1 MNYLASVLPTNI
13 IDIGGIKI
21 TFYAV
26 FILLGALIALFIS
39 KHEYKKLGGNS
50 SDLDGLFVVSL
61 LAGIIGARIWFVIA
75 EWSRFFEGEPW
86 YKVFYVWEGGLA
98 IQGGAIFG
106 ILVGVIYVHFVL
118 KPKSKASVL
127 EITDCIVPTMLLAQA
142 IGRIGNFFNREVYGK
157 VFDYSKTIFAK
168 FPQWFINQ
176 MQIEMVSSSGDI
188 LYFEGITDPTTQ
200 MVHPLFL
207 YEGLINILGFIVL
220 FFILHKLMKKV
231 LVPGVVCGSYFIWY
245 GITRIVM
252 EPWRHPK
259 FIMGDN
265 DGVMSSR
272 IMAFA
277 FLGIGGAIII
287 ASIILYFVSKH
298 KKKVKMAEKKQI
310 EDTLDEPVLTRQE
323 VGITKYA
330 TPEQYKAHDFS
341 GLEASDILT
350 EEDIKEAESLVKED
364 EEKVDDFIVI
374 EGPEIVE
381 EEETLPPAFEE
392 EKEEI
397 VEQEEEEPYEPRVLE
412 IEEGDYVAQSKINKF
427 VEKNKEV
434 MEDYLDGYRN
444 PYSPAS
450 EKNVQEQE
458 NEEVE
463 ASIVLE
469 EEDELSTYNG
479 EKIITFKNGFG
490 DSTYNEE
497 TKDDEALQEEEKNVV
512 EIEEGDYEDLSK
524 INKFVAKD
532 EEVEESI
539 LDGYRNPYSPT
550 SEKNVLE
557 STNEEVEETIDI
569 EIEEDVP
576 SIGEISLE
584 FKNCPP
590 PVRSDGTVSTPIGL
604 EKKKRKPRKKK
615 KEIEVEDIPTT
626 HQENEV
632 VLDEKEENEE
642 NQEL

>member
-21 TFYAV
+21 TYYAV

-39 KHEYKKLGGNS
+39 KHEYKKLGGKP

-61 LAGIIGARIWFVIA
+61 LSGIIGARVWFVIA
-75 EWSRFFEGEPW
+75 EWSRFFAGEPW

-106 ILVGVIYVHFVL
+106 ILVGVIYVSLVL
-118 KPKSKASVL
+118 KPKVKATVL

-157 VFDYSKTIFAK
+157 VFDYSKTIFAS

-176 MQIEMVSSSGDI
+176 MQIEVISSNG
-188 LYFEGITDPTTQ
+188 EGIKYFDGIIDPSKQ

-220 FFILHKLMKKV
+220 FFVLHKLMKKI
-231 LVPGVVCGSYFIWY
+231 LVPGVVCGAYFIWY
-245 GITRIVM
+245 GVTRIVM
-252 EPWRHPK
+252 EPWRNSK

-272 IMAFA
+272 IMAFS
-277 FLGIGGAIII
+277 FLGIGALIII
-287 ASIILYFVSKH
+287 ASIIIYFVSKH
-298 KKKVKMAEKKQI
+298 KKNIKATEKQV
-310 EDTLDEPVLTRQE
+310 EEVFDEPVLTRQE

-350 EEDIKEAESLVKED
+350 EEDIKEAENLVKED

-374 EGPEIVE
+374 EGPEIIEEELPPVVE
-381 EEETLPPAFEE
+381 EV
-392 EKEEI
+392 KEEV
-397 VEQEEEEPYEPRVLE
+397 VEKVEEEPYEPRVLE
-412 IEEGDYVAQSKINKF
+412 IEEGDYVSQSKINKF
-427 VEKNKEV
+427 VEKNKDV
-434 MEDYLDGYRN
+434 MDDYLDGYRN
-444 PYSPAS
+444 PYSPSS
-450 EKNVQEQE
+450 EKDVLEQE

-463 ASIVLE
+463 ASLVV
-469 EEDELSTYNG
+469 EEDDEVSTFNG

-490 DSTYNEE
+490 DSSFDEE
-497 TKDDEALQEEEKNVV
+497 KESEEKEEKNVV

-532 EEVEESI
+532 EEVEASI
-539 LDGYRNPYSPT
+539 LDGYRNPYNPAQ
-550 SEKNVLE
+550 EKNVQE
-557 STNEEVEETIDI
+557 SANEEVEETIDI
-569 EIEEDVP
+569 DIEEDVP

-615 KEIEVEDIPTT
+615 KEIEVEDIPDV

-632 VLDEKEENEE
+632 VLEEKEEQEE
-642 NQEL
+642 EKDL

>member
-13 IDIGGIKI
+13 IEIGGVKI

-61 LAGIIGARIWFVIA
+61 LSGIVGARVWFVIA
-75 EWSRFFEGEPW
+75 EWSRYFAGQPW

-98 IQGGAIFG
+98 IQGGAIVG
-106 ILVGVIYVHFVL
+106 ILVGVIYVYFVL
-118 KPKSKASVL
+118 KPKCKATAL

-176 MQIEMVSSSGDI
+176 MQIEMISSNGEAVT
-188 LYFEGITDPTTQ
+188 YFEGITDPATQ

-207 YEGLINILGFIVL
+207 YEALFNILGFIVL
-220 FFILHKLMKKV
+220 FFVLHKLMKKI
-231 LVPGVVCGSYFIWY
+231 LVPGVVCGAYFIWY
-245 GITRIVM
+245 GVTRIIM
-252 EPWRHPK
+252 EPWRNSK

-272 IMAFA
+272 IMAFT
-277 FLGIGGAIII
+277 FLGIGAAIII
-287 ASIILYFVSKH
+287 ASIVLYFVMKH
-298 KKKVKMAEKKQI
+298 KRSIKVIEKQV
-310 EDTLDEPVLTRQE
+310 EDTLDEPILTRQE

-350 EEDIKEAESLVKED
+350 EEDIKEAENLVKED

-374 EGPEIVE
+374 EGPELVE
-381 EEETLPPAFEE
+381 EDILPPAVEE
-392 EKEEI
+392 EKEVVQEP
-397 VEQEEEEPYEPRVLE
+397 VEEEEPYEPRVLE

-450 EKNVQEQE
+450 EKNVLEQE

-463 ASIVLE
+463 ASIVVE
-469 EEDELSTYNG
+469 EEEEVSTFNG

-490 DSTYNEE
+490 DSSFDEE
-497 TKDDEALQEEEKNVV
+497 EKVELEKEEKNVV

-524 INKFVAKD
+524 INKFVEKD
-532 EEVEESI
+532 EEVEASI
-539 LDGYRNPYSPT
+539 LDGYRNPYSPAT
-550 SEKNVLE
+550 EKNVQE
-557 STNEEVEETIDI
+557 SMNEEVEETIDI
-569 EIEEDVP
+569 DIEEDVP

-615 KEIEVEDIPTT
+615 KEVEVEDIPDV

-632 VLDEKEENEE
+632 VLEEKEEVEE
-642 NQEL
+642 EQQDL